1 MKNQLN
7 FSSDVCENV
16 REKTATLTCL
26 LKDYVIRTDLETIF
40 VDDIDSGKK
49 ELETS
54 EQYGK
59 YCILDVENNVGVEH
73 IIFKSNNF
81 KAESGSIIKIHIPKT
96 KIIKGLLGKKFA
108 YRQGWKKTEYA
119 NQIEI
124 LGENGK
130 TLESYKVIA
139 LRYEPK
145 PEKMITLL

>member
-1 MKNQLN
+1 VKLISN
-7 FSSDVCENV
+7 VCENV

-40 VDDIDSGKK
+40 VDDINLPKK

-59 YCILDVENNVGVEH
+59 YCILDVENNVGVKH
-73 IIFKSNNF
+73 IMFKSNKF
-81 KAESGSIIKIHIPKT
+81 KANSGSIIKAYIPKT
-96 KIIKGLLGKKFA
+96 KIIKGLLGKKFV
-108 YRQGWKKTEYA
+108 YRPEWKPTEYA
-119 NQIEI
+119 NQIDI
-124 LGENGK
+124 LDEHGK

-145 PEKMITLL
+145 TEKILALL